1 MRHLALI
8 LLVAVLAPGA
18 VTAKTEEEAGDTVTI
33 GVLAKRGPEAA
44 RELWQPTADY
54 LDDRFP
60 DRRVELEPLGF
71 DALWEAVEKGEVDF
85 VIANPYLYVEFE
97 QRFGATRLLT
107 VEHDWGK
114 TRLAR
119 FGSVIFSRA
128 DSSLRELEELRGARV
143 MAVDRNSLGGWLMAR
158 RLLEQHGIRPGDFE
172 DLEWTGNHDAVVEGV
187 LAGDAEAGVARSDTL
202 ERMSAEGDLE
212 LEQLHILR
220 PPEYRPE
227 PGFPHIHST
236 RLYPEWPL
244 ARLPGTDEAL
254 AREVTLSLL
263 AMEPEGWTTWAGRAP
278 SWTVPVDYQPVRELM
293 QELELGPWKPAPLAL
308 RDLVKRHWEV
318 VAALTALFLF
328 VTLAA
333 IYFRLLHRRLGQTHQ
348 ALQHAHDTL
357 ELRVAERTRDLSEE
371 VERHR
376 ETADQLRLSEEV
388 IENLQEGLIIT
399 RPDGTII
406 RINHAFSEITGYG
419 PEEAVG
425 NNPSMLQSGQQSRS
439 FYQSMW
445 ETIQAEG
452 RWQGEVW
459 NRRKDG
465 TVYPEWLSISSI
477 RDEAGAVRY
486 YVGIFFDITDR
497 KEAEERL
504 RYLSYYDG
512 LTGLANR
519 ELFHEHG
526 NHALEVARRESEQVA
541 LMFMDLDRFK
551 GINEGLGHAHGDA
564 LLREAARR
572 MESEL
577 APGDT
582 LARLSGD
589 EFAVLLEGVED
600 TDDVAAAA
608 SRLLRPLEQ
617 PFELGDQEIYAT
629 GSLGIAVFPY
639 DGRDLTT
646 LLRNAESAMYQAKNE
661 GGNGFRFYAA
671 EMNAMAAERIALEA
685 ELRRSVDR
693 GEGFSLHYQ
702 PKVVAADG
710 RIVGTEALLRWRGED
725 GRTVSPAQFVPVLE
739 ETGLIGV
746 VGDQVLSE
754 ACRQTRT
761 WREQG
766 HPDLT
771 VAVNLAAPQ
780 FRHLGIVQEIDYALQ
795 RSGLSPD
802 GLELEITES
811 MLMTDVHQVR
821 QTLHALQE
829 LGVSVA
835 LDDFG
840 TGYSSLAYLRDFPI
854 DTLKIDRSFVQDL
867 ERGGGAVTRTILSL
881 AENLGV
887 RSVAEGVETEE
898 QLDYLRRHGCDL
910 IQGFLFARPA
920 DAEAIGELLRQPR
933 LEPLSNG
940 THP

>member
-1 MRHLALI
+1 MKQLLLSLLLAA
-8 LLVAVLAPGA
+8 LLVPGVVAAQEEGAAAP
-18 VTAKTEEEAGDTVTI
+18 VTI

-44 RELWQPTADY
+44 RELWQPTVDY
-54 LDDRFP
+54 LDSRFP
-60 DRRVELEPLGF
+60 DRAVHLEPLGF
-71 DALWEAVEKGEVDF
+71 DDLWDVVERGQVDF
-85 VIANPYLYVEFE
+85 VITNPYLYVEFE

-107 VEHDWGK
+107 VEHDWGE
-114 TRLAR
+114 TRLSR
-119 FGSVIFSRA
+119 FGGVLFTREDTDI
-128 DSSLRELEELRGARV
+128 RELEDLRGARV
-143 MAVDRNSLGGWLMAR
+143 MAVDRKSLGGWLMVR
-158 RLLEQHGIRPGDFE
+158 RLLEEHGIKPRDFASL
-172 DLEWTGNHDAVVEGV
+172 DWTGNHDAVVDAVLEG
-187 LAGDAEAGVARSDTL
+187 GAEVGVVRSDTL
-202 ERMSAEGDLE
+202 ERMATEGAVE
-212 LEQLHILR
+212 LERLRILR
-220 PPEYRPE
+220 PPEYQPV
-227 PGFPHIHST
+227 PGFPLIHST

-244 ARLPGTDEAL
+244 ARLPGTDEGL
-254 AREVTLSLL
+254 ARDVTLSLL

-293 QELELGPWKPAPLAL
+293 QELRMGPWKPVPVAL
-308 RDLVKRHWEV
+308 WDLLRRHWKV
-318 VAALTALFLF
+318 VSTLAALFLF
-328 VTLAA
+328 MTVAA
-333 IYFRLLHRRLGQTHQ
+333 IYFQHLHRRLGQSHE

-357 ELRVAERTRDLSEE
+357 EARVEERTRDLSEE

-388 IENLQEGLIIT
+388 IENLREGLIIT
-399 RPDGTII
+399 EPDGTII
-406 RINHAFSEITGYG
+406 RTNHAFTEITGYG

-445 ETIQAEG
+445 ETIQSEG

-465 TVYPEWLSISSI
+465 TVYPEWLSISNI
-477 RDEAGAVRY
+477 RDEAGEVRY

-519 ELFHEHG
+519 ELFHEHSS
-526 NHALEVARRESEQVA
+526 HALEVAERENEQVA
-541 LMFMDLDRFK
+541 LMFIDLDRFK
-551 GINEGLGHAHGDA
+551 GINEGLGHAQGDA
-564 LLREAARR
+564 LLEEAARR
-572 MESEL
+572 MREEL

-589 EFAVLLEGVED
+589 EFAVLLEGVQD

-608 SRLLRPLEQ
+608 SRLLRPLER
-617 PFELGDQEIYAT
+617 PFHLGEQEIYAT
-629 GSLGIAVFPY
+629 GSLGIAVYPY

-661 GGNGFRFYAA
+661 GGNGFRFYAS
-671 EMNAMAAERIALEA
+671 EMNEMAAERIALEA
-685 ELRRSVDR
+685 ELRRSVDK

-702 PKVVAADG
+702 PKVIAADG
-710 RIVGTEALLRWRGED
+710 RIIGNEALLRWRGDD

-746 VGDQVLSE
+746 VGDQILAE
-754 ACRQTRT
+754 ACRQTRL
-761 WREQG
+761 WRDEG
-766 HPDLT
+766 HRDLT

-780 FRHLGIVQEIDYALQ
+780 FRHTNVVQEIDRALE
-795 RSGLSPD
+795 RSGLAPD

-811 MLMTDVHQVR
+811 MLMTDIFRVR

-854 DTLKIDRSFVQDL
+854 NTLKIDRSFVQDL

-887 RSVAEGVETEE
+887 QSVAEGVETEE
-898 QLDYLRRHGCDL
+898 QLDYMRRYGCDL

-920 DAEAIGELLRQPR
+920 DAGTISELLQRPR
-933 LEPLSNG
+933 LEPISNG